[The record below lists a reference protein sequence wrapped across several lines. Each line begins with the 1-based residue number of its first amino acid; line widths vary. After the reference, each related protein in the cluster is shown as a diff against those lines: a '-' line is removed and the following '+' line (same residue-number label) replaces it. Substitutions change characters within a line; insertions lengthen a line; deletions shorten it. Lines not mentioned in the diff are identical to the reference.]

1 MKKTVIRIASALA
14 LVALATP
21 ALACGEKEK
30 AQTAA
35 SEKAS
40 KDATAQKGSAE
51 KPKTAAN

>member
-1 MKKTVIRIASALA
+1 MKKIAIRIASALA

-35 SEKAS
+35 
-40 KDATAQKGSAE
+40 
-51 KPKTAAN
+51 N